1 MTETKIWMFYT
12 KIKFILFL
20 MILSSSVLGQGNKY
34 AFLLG
39 IEEYY
44 PNSNLSDLKSVENDL
59 FYMKFVL
66 EAQGFE
72 CEVLNANG
80 LSKGTIFNQM
90 NKALLDKVKSS
101 DVALF
106 YYTGHGTQIFD
117 YDDDECEDN
126 LDEAIVLSTFN
137 EVEPQLD
144 QYILDDELNLAIRP
158 IREKLGDS
166 GQMVLIFDAC
176 HSGSFSRGKYQKVQ
190 SLRTNVP
197 MPDYEE
203 QQIEFSIDNCSNSYS
218 NKGLASIVGMYS
230 SSYADK
236 SFEFGEGDKK
246 FGVFT
251 YALIERLRHC
261 DKDYTYSDWVRHIEL
276 FMSDKFET
284 SQKPSTEGDL
294 DQLIWRNGVDRSP
307 FPQGVFF
314 RKNKQRSIL
323 SPELTLTRGGRLVVY
338 PKGTRDTSAVAPK
351 VVIEHENLHIN
362 KDGSIQLNE
371 QDAQSIEDTD
381 VFFVE
386 NEIQPK
392 DKLNIYFDRKNFDDI
407 EELLKL
413 FEDCP
418 WATCTENRYIADL
431 VFEVKEKRK
440 ERTLEMKTRGQKL
453 LEKKNNFDEYPPL
466 LIYQHF
472 QRKLIAYNNLVKIKP
487 LEQHSN
493 LDIQWSIDKV
503 SNSGLLVDNNCQ
515 SFKLGEYL
523 DLRIKN
529 INDSPVFVYIYFV
542 DSENNIDQLYPSTVK
557 LFPQESTTLESVCK
571 LVEPLG
577 TDQIKLVASTKA
589 INFDLLY
596 PGQTFNDKPLDFIF
610 SHLSLNKPIIYNLEG
625 ILDTESLSISS
636 KEIFVN
642 D

>member
-1 MTETKIWMFYT
+1 MTETKTCMFYT
-12 KIKFILFL
+12 KIKILLFL
-20 MILSSSVLGQGNKY
+20 IILASSLFGQGNKY

-80 LSKGTIFNQM
+80 LSKGTIFHQM
-90 NKALLDKVKSS
+90 NKALLDKVKPN
-101 DVALF
+101 DLALF

-126 LDEAIVLSTFN
+126 LDEAIVLSTFS

-176 HSGSFSRGKYQKVQ
+176 HSGSFSRGKYQTVQ
-190 SLRTNVP
+190 SLRTDVA
-197 MPDYEE
+197 MPNYEE
-203 QQIEFSIDNCSNSYS
+203 DQIEFSIENCSNTYS
-218 NKGLASIVGMYS
+218 DKGLAKIVGMYS

-276 FMSDKFET
+276 FMSDKFAT
-284 SQKPSTEGDL
+284 SQKPTTEGNL
-294 DQLIWRNGVDRSP
+294 DQLIWQNGVERSP
-307 FPQGVFF
+307 LPQGVFY

-323 SPELTLTRGGRLVVY
+323 SPEVTLTRGGRLVVY
-338 PKGTRDTSAVAPK
+338 PKGTRDTSAVVPK
-351 VVIEHENLHIN
+351 VIIEHKDLIICN
-362 KDGSIQLNE
+362 DGSIQLNE
-371 QDAQSIEDTD
+371 QDALRVEDTD

-386 NEIQPK
+386 NEIHPK
-392 DKLNIYFDRKNFDDI
+392 DKLNIYFDKQNFDDS

-413 FEDCP
+413 FEECS
-418 WATCTENRYIADL
+418 WATCTDNRVTADL
-431 VFEVKEKRK
+431 VFEIKKRRK
-440 ERTLEMKTRGQKL
+440 ERTLEMRTKSQKL
-453 LEKKNNFDEYPPL
+453 LEKKKNFDEYPPL

-472 QRKLIAYNNLVKIKP
+472 QKKVIAYNNLVKIKP
-487 LEQHSN
+487 FEQLST

-503 SNSGLLVDNNCQ
+503 SNLGRLVDNNCQ

-529 INDSPVFVYIYFV
+529 MNDSPIFVYIYFV
-542 DSENNIDQLYPSTVK
+542 DNEYNINQLYPSTVK
-557 LFPQESTTLESVCK
+557 LFPQESTTLESICE
-571 LVEPLG
+571 LIEPLG

-589 INFDLLY
+589 INFDLFH
-596 PGQTFNDKPLDFIF
+596 PGQIFNDKPLDFIF